1 MQAAFENNGATTP
14 EFRAAI
20 LGELV
25 RLISVQMQIVPYGEA
40 LAHIMKV
47 SNCTEEQVSGEV
59 IRAWFLLDKLKL
71 IDTNTF
77 AEIKAGTVAIPS
89 RHVID
94 YIWEDPVWVYDNG
107 TGDAE

>member
-1 MQAAFENNGATTP
+1 MQASFENNGATTP

-47 SNCTEEQVSGEV
+47 SNCTEEQVSGDV
-59 IRAWFLLDKLKL
+59 IRSWFLLDRLQLMK
-71 IDTNTF
+71 TNTF
-77 AEIKAGTVAIPS
+77 GEIRAGTSAIPS
-89 RHVID
+89 RQVVD
-94 YIWEDPVWVYDNG
+94 YVWEDPTWFQDDVSDD
-107 TGDAE
+107 DA